1 MGWQQSYLSLLQH
14 RKADVL
20 LYEFSI
26 HYLYANVRKV
36 NEEQDEGKLMEAVVK
51 GSTHVLQERRK
62 GEPFEVL
69 PRG

>member
-1 MGWQQSYLSLLQH
+1 M
-14 RKADVL
+14 L

-62 GEPFEVL
+62 GESFEVL